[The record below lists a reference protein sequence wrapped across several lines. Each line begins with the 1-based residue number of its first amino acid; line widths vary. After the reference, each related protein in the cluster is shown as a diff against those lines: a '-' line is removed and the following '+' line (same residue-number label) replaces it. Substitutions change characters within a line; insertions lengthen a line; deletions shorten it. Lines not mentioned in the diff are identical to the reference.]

1 MLKNKAYSVKINVLI
16 KERTI
21 NKIVD
26 NLIKHIILRAKEGK
40 TSLIIKIEKDIAN
53 DVLKFIQEE
62 EFESRVDYS
71 TGRHIYIK

>member
-1 MLKNKAYSVKINVLI
+1 MWSKDE

-62 EFESRVDYS
+62 RFESRVDYS
-71 TGRHIYIK
+71 TGRHIYIKW

>member
-1 MLKNKAYSVKINVLI
+1 MWSKDE

-26 NLIKHIILRAKEGK
+26 NLIKHIILRTKEGK

-62 EFESRVDYS
+62 GFESRVDYS